1 MHGVV
6 RKLSES
12 GIFGCNGWRKRHFG
26 CVYWKR
32 IKVDVDMKTKKTH
45 ERVRLSVSL
54 RNCQRLSTTYGE
66 MFLQCR
72 IAVTMCV
79 CVLYVYMFPGI
90 SDWAMFETLHSALDT
105 VMRVVVD
112 AQS

>member
-45 ERVRLSVSL
+45 ERVRLVFLSEIVNDCRLRMVRCFYSVELPSQCVYVYFMCICSPAYL
-54 RNCQRLSTTYGE
+54 IGQCLRLSTP
-66 MFLQCR
+66 L
-72 IAVTMCV
+72 
-79 CVLYVYMFPGI
+79 
-90 SDWAMFETLHSALDT
+90 
-105 VMRVVVD
+105 
-112 AQS
+112 